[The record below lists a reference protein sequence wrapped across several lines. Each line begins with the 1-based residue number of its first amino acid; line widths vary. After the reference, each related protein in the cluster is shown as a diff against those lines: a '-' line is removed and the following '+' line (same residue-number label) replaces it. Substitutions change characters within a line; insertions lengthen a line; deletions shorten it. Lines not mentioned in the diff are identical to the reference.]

1 MATNRLD
8 AILDIMRVPAS
19 GDPSSAVVTVDHAA
33 AAEEVDCDIL
43 VVGGG
48 MGGVAA
54 TLAATRRGRTVCL
67 LEETDWLGGQMTSQ
81 GVAALDEHDHIESF
95 GGTRTYYHLREAVR
109 SHYRALA
116 DAGRVR
122 ELLNPG
128 NCWVSRVAFEP
139 AIMVRILETLLAPE
153 MEAGRLLL
161 FLRAKPVAV
170 EMAGDRVAAL
180 TAVGLDE
187 GRIWRFSFDY
197 LLDATE
203 LGDLLPLVGAEHV
216 IGAES
221 AAEAGEPHAQPE
233 RRYVH
238 CVQSCT
244 YTFAMERR
252 PEGEDH
258 RIPRPGKY
266 AHYRDTQPYAL
277 RIHVHGGEIYGEET
291 GWLQYGMFNTLAGTK
306 GGLWTYRRLV
316 DAAQFPGHFG
326 HDVTMFNWPGIDY
339 RDAPLVEQTPEAL
352 ARALQDAKRV
362 SLGFI
367 HWLQTEAETPD
378 GGPGFPNLMLRPDV
392 MGSADGLS
400 KHPYS
405 REGRRIRAVRTVR
418 EQDVAV
424 AHQPGSRAAHFHDSV
439 GVGWYPIDIHQAGE
453 GEIGTSTR
461 TKPFQIPL
469 GALIP
474 VRVENLIAANKNIGT
489 THITNGCYR
498 VHPVEWNIGEAAGTL
513 AAFALERGRAP
524 KAVYDETDLLRA
536 FQTHLLEDGV
546 PLTWLIDVPV
556 WHEAFTAVQRLV
568 MVGGYGDGDDR
579 LEFRPD
585 AEVDAEARSAWLERA
600 AGPGRTDPCGD
611 GPVHR
616 AAFAHALAERGWT

>member
-19 GDPSSAVVTVDHAA
+19 GDPSSAVVSVDHAA

-161 FLRAKPVAV
+161 FLRAAPVAV

-187 GRIWRFSFDY
+187 GRTWRFSFDY

-203 LGDLLPLVGAEHV
+203 LGDLLPLVGGRDGRAPRSA
-216 IGAES
+216 GAALRPLCPELHLHLRHGAPPRGRGPPHPQARKVRTLPRYPTLR
-221 AAEAGEPHAQPE
+221 AAHSRA
-233 RRYVH
+233 RRRDLRRGNRVAPIRD
-238 CVQSCT
+238 VQHPGRHQGRPVDLPASRR
-244 YTFAMERR
+244 RR
-252 PEGEDH
+252 PV
-258 RIPRPGKY
+258 PR
-266 AHYRDTQPYAL
+266 TL
-277 RIHVHGGEIYGEET
+277 RP
-291 GWLQYGMFNTLAGTK
+291 
-306 GGLWTYRRLV
+306 RR
-316 DAAQFPGHFG
+316 Q
-326 HDVTMFNWPGIDY
+326 MFNWPGIDY
-339 RDAPLVEQTPEAL
+339 RDAPLVEQTPGAL

-392 MGSADGLS
+392 MGTADGLS
-400 KHPYS
+400 KHPYT
-405 REGRRIRAVRTVR
+405 REGRRISAVRRVR

-524 KAVYDETDLLRA
+524 KAVYDGTDLLRA
-536 FQTHLLEDGV
+536 FQSHLLEDGV

-568 MVGGYGDGDDR
+568 MAGGYGGGDDR

-585 AEVDAEARSAWLERA
+585 AEVDAEARSDWLERA